1 MLTKISVTQEMF
13 EAFLKCPRKSHLV
26 SQGAIGAQSEF
37 YEGQRR
43 LKESYEQTALARL
56 AGFCREHGC

>member
-26 SQGAIGAQSEF
+26 SEGAVGAQS
-37 YEGQRR
+37 RA
-43 LKESYEQTALARL
+43 SPTNSTP
-56 AGFCREHGC
+56 